1 MRRFTIIG
9 CIFAVQVSL
18 GAGPFSL
25 SETEVSRVRKLH
37 SHVFE
42 RLPPNGLN
50 HSRLQSLSDTDR
62 ELLIRFL
69 RGRVEERRARGERE
83 SVIRGSG
90 LDRDLALLGD
100 DWGLS
105 VFAEEF
111 RDRPR
116 GDWSHQFKDLRNAK
130 LIPLVGDL
138 LFKNEVYEEHG
149 DLGFLPTQGTTAEG
163 IIETLKYAPQF
174 QPDVSQWGQE
184 LDRAIRK
191 GSGGVLTILREWYRE
206 NEEKLRAGR
215 FLEVRPGQTPQR
227 TVGAESDSV
236 PANAQEAAPAR
247 LKPEPMSVAAVP
259 LKESESIFI
268 ESVAVA
274 ALALLAGLLFFW
286 NRRKTKGL

>member
-1 MRRFTIIG
+1 MSLLILVVAANII
-9 CIFAVQVSL
+9 A
-18 GAGPFSL
+18 
-25 SETEVSRVRKLH
+25 
-37 SHVFE
+37 
-42 RLPPNGLN
+42 LPPLASDEVKRAQTLDRETFSSRDGLGVN
-50 HSRLQSLSDTDR
+50 QARIDALLEADR
-62 ELLIRFL
+62 ELLIALYHFHLQRE
-69 RGRVEERRARGERE
+69 RQQGRSER
-83 SVIRGSG
+83 SLSS
-90 LDRDLALLGD
+90 LFLALKLARLD
-100 DWGLS
+100 DQWGLES
-105 VFAEEF
+105 FAMQF
-111 RDRPR
+111 RERPR
-116 GDWSHQFKDLRNAK
+116 GAWDYKFKFIRNAK

-174 QPDVSQWGQE
+174 RPDVSQWGQE
-184 LDRAIRK
+184 LDRAARK

-227 TVGAESDSV
+227 TVGAESESV
-236 PANAQEAAPAR
+236 SADAQEAAPAL

-259 LKESESIFI
+259 LKESESYFI

-286 NRRKTKGL
+286 KRRKIKGL